1 MGSSSADEELP
12 SAATLTVKACHE
24 LKIDVHSRIS
34 DTAGWPCF
42 SSCPFR
48 AGGYTWKIHYW
59 PKGQRSYK
67 SIPFLCR
74 LINAKFS
81 SIYLVLVDEVSEA
94 VKAQTWGFGH
104 RRFIKRE
111 DLARSP
117 YLKDDCFIV
126 RVDFCIVKEAV
137 LTPCDDDMQHLG
149 DILSREDGTN
159 DIEFHVSGETFVAHR
174 LVLAAW
180 SSVFRALLFG
190 PTAANN
196 NVIRIDD
203 MDAHVF
209 RALLVYIYTDALPA
223 DLEQEDERAMAE
235 RLLVAADKYKLQRLK
250 TICEDRLCNHIS
262 TSSAATILELSE
274 LHQCPGL
281 KKACFE
287 FIDSSTVLFAII
299 ETREFEHLARSCPAI
314 TKELI
319 SNVIGRNMEK
329 ASLFECTGESSHVI
343 SIIKTSA

>member
-12 SAATLTVKACHE
+12 SAATLTESLPRTQNRWA
-24 LKIDVHSRIS
+24 LKNLRHCWL
-34 DTAGWPCF
+34 ALL
-42 SSCPFR
+42 
-48 AGGYTWKIHYW
+48 
-59 PKGQRSYK
+59 Q
-67 SIPFLCR
+67 
-74 LINAKFS
+74 LINAEFS
-81 SIYLVLVDEVSEA
+81 SVYLVLVDEVSEA
-94 VKAQTWGFGH
+94 VKAQVTFSLLDQDRKPVPSYRWATSVVDFSTLKTRSFGH
-104 RRFIKRE
+104 QRFIKRE

-126 RVDFCIVKEAV
+126 RVDFCIVIKEAV

-149 DILSREDGTN
+149 DLLSREDGTN

-174 LVLAAW
+174 LVLAAR

-209 RALLVYIYTDALPA
+209 RALLVYAYTDALPA
-223 DLEQEDERAMAE
+223 DMEQEDERAMAE

-287 FIDSSTVLFAII
+287 FIDSSNSSVCHHRDQRIRAFSSKLPSYHEGANFQCYCSQHGKGII
-299 ETREFEHLARSCPAI
+299 
-314 TKELI
+314 
-319 SNVIGRNMEK
+319 V
-329 ASLFECTGESSHVI
+329 
-343 SIIKTSA
+343 